1 MSCPGGEQEGLIPL
15 PCEDLVPVKMGPRST
30 VDHTAHL
37 LGDQV
42 LQNSNPGPSA
52 RIRFPPPCSAAAA
65 AVEFSDL
72 VKTSGLRVAV
82 RTSSGPVRYCEDMAL
97 REHFIQLGCQGYCGF
112 FLYMLFR

>member
-1 MSCPGGEQEGLIPL
+1 M
-15 PCEDLVPVKMGPRST
+15 
-30 VDHTAHL
+30 DHTAHL

-42 LQNSNPGPSA
+42 LQSSNPGPSV
-52 RIRFPPPCSAAAA
+52 RVRFLPPCSAA

-72 VKTSGLRVAV
+72 VKTSGHSVAV

-97 REHFIQLGCQGYCGF
+97 RENFIQSGRLGYCGF